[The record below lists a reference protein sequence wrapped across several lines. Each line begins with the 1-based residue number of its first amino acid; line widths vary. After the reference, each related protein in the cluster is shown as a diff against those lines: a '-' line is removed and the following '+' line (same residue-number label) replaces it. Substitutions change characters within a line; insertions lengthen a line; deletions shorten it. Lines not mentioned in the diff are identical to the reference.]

1 MFADNEKL
9 YKHRFLGI
17 KKESRMK
24 KLLAAAFCLIVFCVA
39 SSPAFAGGGKVRGDK
54 GQGTVAQI
62 DANSQGNQ
70 N

>member
-1 MFADNEKL
+1 
-9 YKHRFLGI
+9 
-17 KKESRMK
+17 MK

-39 SSPAFAGGGKVRGDK
+39 TSSAFAGGGKVRGDK

-62 DANSQGNQ
+62 DVNSQGNQ